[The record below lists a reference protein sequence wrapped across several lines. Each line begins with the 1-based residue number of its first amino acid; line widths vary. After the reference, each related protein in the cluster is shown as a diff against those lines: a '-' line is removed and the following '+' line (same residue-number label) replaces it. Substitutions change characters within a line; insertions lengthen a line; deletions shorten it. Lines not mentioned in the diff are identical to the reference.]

1 MMRLDSPIH
10 EIKGIGA
17 KTEQLFHTL
26 GVYTI
31 GDILLYF
38 PRDYE
43 RFPALC
49 GVDELVPEQK
59 NALYV
64 QVKRAPAVNMRS
76 KMQTAALDISGETKK
91 LRILWFRSPYVR
103 SLVKA
108 GGYYIFYG
116 RVVQKEN
123 IYYMEQPEIYSLD
136 KYEQVQKTLQPI
148 YSLTKGV
155 SNHLVQKTVRAA
167 MENIPLE
174 LEYLP
179 EDIRVRN
186 HLSEYNFALK
196 NMHFPQDEESC
207 IIARNRFVFD
217 EFFFFILCMQLT
229 KENTEKLKNE
239 FVFRDGPCTFSEN
252 DPGKVSESDAL
263 SERAGEPSFV
273 GNLIRNLPYQ
283 LTNAQKR
290 TIIRIQE
297 DMRGDCVMQRLVQ
310 GDVGS
315 GKTIVAFLAM
325 LDAANSGYQSAIM
338 APTDVL
344 ARQHYQKLQQLCMEN
359 GLHFPIVLLTGS
371 LTAKQRKEAYA
382 TLEREPSALIVGT
395 HALIQE
401 KVNYRN
407 LALVIT
413 DEQHRFG
420 VKQRETFSFKGSNP
434 HILVMS
440 ATPIPRTL
448 AIILYGDLD
457 ISVIDE
463 VPAKRKPIK
472 NCVVT
477 TDYRKTAYNFIEK
490 QIREGHQAYIICPLV
505 EASEL
510 SEGENVLDYT
520 QRLKGIFP
528 SDIKIAC
535 LHGKMKPDEKNQ
547 IMEDYLAKQIDILV
561 STTVIEVGV
570 DVPNATV
577 MMIENAERF
586 GLAQLHQL
594 RGRVGR
600 GDAQSYCILMQGNNQ
615 KTKNK
620 RLEILNK
627 SNDGFFIASEDLK
640 LRGPGDFFGIRQSG
654 DFQFQ
659 LADVYQDA
667 DVMSNASY
675 EVSVLMKE
683 DPKLERKEHRVL
695 RERLR
700 QYAGS
705 DFTLLNL

>member
-1 MMRLDSPIH
+1 MRLDSPIH

-38 PRDYE
+38 PRNYE

-49 GVDELVPEQK
+49 GVDELIPEQK

-76 KMQTAALDISGETKK
+76 KMQTAALDISGETRK
-91 LRILWFRSPYVR
+91 LRILWFRSPYIR
-103 SLVKA
+103 SLIKA

-123 IYYMEQPEIYSLD
+123 IFYMEQPEIYSLD
-136 KYEQVQKTLQPI
+136 KYEQVQKTLQPV

-155 SNHLVQKTVRAA
+155 SNHLVQKTARAA
-167 MENIPLE
+167 IENLPLE

-239 FVFRDGPCTFSEN
+239 FVFCDGPYSLTDNSKDSQEE
-252 DPGKVSESDAL
+252 K
-263 SERAGEPSFV
+263 SFV
-273 GNLIRNLPYQ
+273 GNLIENLPYQ
-283 LTNAQKR
+283 LTNAQKK

-297 DMRGDCVMQRLVQ
+297 DMRGDSIMQRLVQ

-344 ARQHYQKLQQLCMEN
+344 ARQHYQKLQQLCVEN
-359 GLHFPIVLLTGS
+359 ELHFPIVLLTGS
-371 LTAKQRKEAYA
+371 LTAKQRREAYA

-547 IMEDYLAKQIDILV
+547 IMEDYLTKQIDILV

-659 LADVYQDA
+659 LADVFQDA

-683 DPKLERKEHRVL
+683 DPKLEQKEHRVL